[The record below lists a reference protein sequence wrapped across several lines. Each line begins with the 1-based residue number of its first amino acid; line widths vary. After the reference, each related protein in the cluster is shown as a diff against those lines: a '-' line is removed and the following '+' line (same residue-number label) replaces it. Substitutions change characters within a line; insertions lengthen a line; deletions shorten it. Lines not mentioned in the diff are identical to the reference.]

1 MQRVVEMHPNHEK
14 YRQEFERLTPDS
26 LRLRMETRAAQ
37 FSGEYARAAEDWLLE
52 QQANADA
59 IEAAR
64 FRSIRK
70 WTILA
75 AVAGTVAAVAA
86 GIAAG
91 PIVKGWLP

>member
-1 MQRVVEMHPNHEK
+1 MQPEHEK
-14 YRQEFERLTPDS
+14 YRQEFERLTPDH
-26 LRLRMETRAAQ
+26 LRLRMETRAPTFA
-37 FSGEYARAAEDWLLE
+37 GEYARAAEEWLLE
-52 QQANADA
+52 QQAKADA
-59 IEAAR
+59 IEAAH

-86 GIAAG
+86 GIAAW